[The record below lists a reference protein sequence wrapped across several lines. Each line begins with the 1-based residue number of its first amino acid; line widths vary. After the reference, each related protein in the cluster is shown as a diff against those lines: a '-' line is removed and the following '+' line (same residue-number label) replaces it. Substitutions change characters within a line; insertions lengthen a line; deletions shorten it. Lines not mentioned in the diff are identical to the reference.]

1 MAFSVITNLRIA
13 FVSSSTSE
21 PELAAVPGAVAGA
34 GAGEEGPEESWITSS
49 LQSRVM
55 ALGSLAVWQHYSGRC
70 ISKFR

>member
-21 PELAAVPGAVAGA
+21 PELAAVPGAGA
-34 GAGEEGPEESWITSS
+34 GAGEEGPEESWMTSS

-55 ALGSLAVWQHYSGRC
+55 ALGSLAVEQHYSGRC

>member
-1 MAFSVITNLRIA
+1 MITNLRIA

-21 PELAAVPGAVAGA
+21 PELAAVPGAVAG
-34 GAGEEGPEESWITSS
+34 EEGPEESWMTSS

-55 ALGSLAVWQHYSGRC
+55 ALGSLAVEQHYSGRC

>member
-21 PELAAVPGAVAGA
+21 PELAAVPGAGA
-34 GAGEEGPEESWITSS
+34 GVGEEGPEESWMTSS

-55 ALGSLAVWQHYSGRC
+55 ALGSLAVEQHYSGRC